1 MFIFKSINIDSSTA
15 GNVLANNQINRY
27 FINNSYR
34 RNEKLMRYI
43 NMTKDGSIIFTTG
56 SGRYKL
62 LLVAGVHGNELAS
75 QSALIK
81 LMKNII
87 NQDIKPKCQLH
98 IIPFLIPYTTM
109 TNSRKY
115 DGVDMNRHAHKDGIT
130 KKIVDYAQK
139 NQITALCDCHST
151 DPNNKPGFA
160 SVFCSVKPLIDS
172 SKIAAKICLDTKSQ
186 ILPIHEAGM
195 VLKGAVEDESNIRG
209 IPAVTIETVCENGKV
224 NDGAVNFSYNQII
237 SFLDYF
243 GVI

>member
-1 MFIFKSINIDSSTA
+1 MSTFNSINIDSSTA

-27 FINNSYR
+27 FINNSIR
-34 RNEKLMRYI
+34 RNEELMDCI
-43 NMTKDGSIIFTTG
+43 SQTKYGSIVFTTG
-56 SGRYKL
+56 SGRNEL

-81 LMKNII
+81 LMEKII
-87 NQDIKPKCQLH
+87 TKDVKIKCKLH

-115 DGVDMNRHAHKDGIT
+115 HGEDMNRHAHLDGIT
-130 KKIVDYAQK
+130 KEIVDYAD
-139 NQITALCDCHST
+139 NNHITALCDCHST

-172 SKIAAKICLDTKSQ
+172 SKIATKICLDTQST
-186 ILPIHEAGM
+186 ILPIKEAGM
-195 VLKGAVEDESNIRG
+195 ILKGAVEDESNLRG
-209 IPAVTIETVCENGKV
+209 IPAVTCETVCENGKV
-224 NDGAVNFSYNQII
+224 NDEAVKFSYNQAI
-237 SFLDYF
+237 SFLNYF